1 MYDFVCDKTVVDEGK
16 PLSVLEYPAY
26 TYTGK
31 LKEFSLFFLRYST
44 SLNCNCTVRWP
55 TSYACPVKRAQG
67 NCALPQFDAKWDVS
81 HRCLLAQ

>member
-31 LKEFSLFFLRYST
+31 LKEFSFFFFT
-44 SLNCNCTVRWP
+44 VLNII
-55 TSYACPVKRAQG
+55 K
-67 NCALPQFDAKWDVS
+67 L
-81 HRCLLAQ
+81 